1 MAALPANTYTLGVLR
16 PGGQMLRRENRPAD
30 EVRRA
35 IPWLRRENARG
46 AAIYGRPAGT
56 GYVAVDDIP
65 AEQLRQA
72 EADGFRFAAVI
83 ESSPGNLCG
92 WLRLPQHLAT
102 ETSTAAGI
110 EFARRYGADANTDH
124 NHFLRLPGFT
134 NRKPEHERNGRYPFA
149 KLRRATGA
157 VIERFDT
164 LMEWA
169 QERLES
175 RRREKEREKR
185 VEAIDAV
192 SAAASGPTAAFQRQA
207 RKVRDELRRHGDPR
221 ADDWSVIDYRAAQRL
236 VLAGQPTH
244 AIAAAIRDG
253 SPSITDRKQG
263 HVEDYAKRTAVKAE
277 ASDWVTQ
284 ERAKRARQKAEDT
297 RGPGPR

>member
-72 EADGFRFAAVI
+72 EADG
-83 ESSPGNLCG
+83 
-92 WLRLPQHLAT
+92 
-102 ETSTAAGI
+102 STAAGI

-124 NHFLRLPGFT
+124 AHFLRLPGFT
-134 NRKPEHERNGRYPFA
+134 NRKPEYERNGRYPFA

-207 RKVRDELRRHGDPR
+207 HKVRDELRRQGDPR

-236 VLAGQPTH
+236 ALAGQPAPATSPLTISRPSSC
-244 AIAAAIRDG
+244 ARLRPTDSG
-253 SPSITDRKQG
+253 SP
-263 HVEDYAKRTAVKAE
+263 
-277 ASDWVTQ
+277 
-284 ERAKRARQKAEDT
+284 
-297 RGPGPR
+297 P